1 METSRRDAG
10 QPGGG
15 DGVPAELLRLQY
27 AMSIVRLVNGIA
39 DSAQKGRTALSVA
52 SLAEDAGA
60 CVRVYT
66 TAGLMRTCT
75 ADCNYLWP

>member
-10 QPGGG
+10 HPGGG

-60 CVRVYT
+60 SAHT
-66 TAGLMRTCT
+66 QQMQA
-75 ADCNYLWP
+75 